1 MRHSFSIL
9 TTISVFVLTSTT
21 SYAATRHCTAT
32 VKANVYSAKTQSTLN
47 APPIKKLDVFSFKA
61 GGVATL
67 PNKARNRAKKN
78 AYQCITQH
86 FFTYYLA
93 SENGGIT
100 GMPRDCTTANR
111 IPEYDMTKSLYKKIK
126 STVCGAL
133 PQKNIS
139 YKLGYMYQVKKVV
152 RDQCNFITMIIPIQH
167 GAKLHVIK
175 PNSL

>member
-32 VKANVYSAKTQSTLN
+32 VKANVYSGNTQTSLN

-133 PQKNIS
+133 PQKKYFVQTWVYVS
-139 YKLGYMYQVKKVV
+139 GKKGCKGSMQLYHNDNPYTAW
-152 RDQCNFITMIIPIQH
+152 REITCN
-167 GAKLHVIK
+167 
-175 PNSL
+175 